1 MKKYFFEDADIFD
14 VDLKAAH
21 VVVEEVAEIV
31 DVDEEVVQ
39 LVDVAEEVVQ
49 ELIDWTEESTVV
61 LYLSSHDAASWNRY
75 SPDAFRIQD
84 LSYLRVVSDC

>member
-1 MKKYFFEDADIFD
+1 MKKHFFAVANIFD

-21 VVVEEVAEIV
+21 VVVEEAAEIG

-49 ELIDWTEESTVV
+49 ELID
-61 LYLSSHDAASWNRY
+61 
-75 SPDAFRIQD
+75 
-84 LSYLRVVSDC
+84 